1 MKKQT
6 HHISLILVIA
16 VLFFV
21 GTLGGKA
28 FAQAPDKPKGK
39 TLSLGIVFKGPRE
52 PIEAHFQDFVDYVTR
67 KVFAN
72 PEIKGRV
79 VVAPTALQ
87 LVKPIVEKQVDFYI
101 ESPYPTYL
109 INKQGVATLLL
120 RRWKGG
126 MADYR
131 SLLFTSKGSGATRI
145 EDLRGKIIAFE
156 DPGSTSGYF
165 LPKLFL
171 LRKGLSVREKSGLE
185 AKVSPKEIGYIF
197 THSDSKIVELVLT
210 RKLVAGA
217 FSNDDYSTLDEK
229 KRADIVILAQT
240 ESLPRHLVS
249 ISKDLP
255 PAMAKRLKEIL
266 LAMHED
272 EEGRKILQQTD
283 NTTRFD
289 VLPGGEEM
297 FRQQLVELFRPRE
310 KN

>member
-1 MKKQT
+1 MNKQMRP
-6 HHISLILVIA
+6 IFLIFA
-16 VLFFV
+16 VAACFFAA
-21 GTLGGKA
+21 TSGGEA
-28 FAQAPDKPKGK
+28 FAQAPQNPKVK

-52 PIEAHFQDFVDYVTR
+52 PIEAHFQDFVDYVARRLSAT
-67 KVFAN
+67 

-87 LVKPIVEKQVDFYI
+87 LVKSILEKQVDFYM

-109 INKQGVATLLL
+109 INKQGVALLLL

-131 SLLFTSKGSGATRI
+131 SLLFTSKESDTTRV

-165 LPKLFL
+165 LPKLL
-171 LRKGLSVREKSGLE
+171 LLKKGLSVTEKPGLE

-197 THSDSKIVELVLT
+197 TYSDSKIVELVLT
-210 RKLVAGA
+210 RKAAAGA
-217 FSNDDYSTLDEK
+217 FSNDDYSRLDEQR
-229 KRADIVILAQT
+229 RAAIAILAQT
-240 ESLPRHLVS
+240 EPIARHLVS

-255 PAMAKRLKEIL
+255 PATAKRLREIL
-266 LAMHED
+266 LAMHQD

-283 NTTRFD
+283 NTTKFD
-289 VLPGGEEM
+289 LLPGGEEM
-297 FRQQLVELFRPRE
+297 FRQKLVELFRPRA
-310 KN
+310 KK